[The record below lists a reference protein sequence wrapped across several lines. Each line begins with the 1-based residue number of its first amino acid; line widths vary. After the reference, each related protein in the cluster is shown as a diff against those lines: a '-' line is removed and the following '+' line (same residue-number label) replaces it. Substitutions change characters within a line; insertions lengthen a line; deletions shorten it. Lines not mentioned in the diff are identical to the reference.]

1 MMFQFGLA
9 DKDVRE
15 GAKTREEDFVPM
27 PDLTGTV
34 VIVTGAAGGLG
45 GTMTLALIEAGASV
59 AAFDIEGSAPY
70 MDELLAAGRERQA
83 GNRLRPF
90 WCDVRDPA
98 QAASAVAAAAA
109 AFGHIDGLVNNA
121 GLGPVHHADPKQP
134 MRFYEVDVETWKSR
148 IETNLTGAFIMA
160 RTVTPRLLA
169 QKRGKIV
176 NVTTSYSTM
185 VRETP
190 YGPAKAG
197 LEAATAIWAKDLA
210 STGVTANVL
219 VPGGAAN
226 TRMVP
231 VAVEPDRAKLVQP
244 QVMRAPIQWLMSR
257 QSDGVTGKRFIGKE
271 WDPSRDADEEAAKV
285 GKPAAW

>member
-1 MMFQFGLA
+1 MA
-9 DKDVRE
+9 I
-15 GAKTREEDFVPM
+15 

-45 GTMTLALIEAGASV
+45 GIMTLALLEAGASV
-59 AAFDIEGSAPY
+59 AAFDLESSGRH
-70 MDELLAAGRERQA
+70 MDELLAAARERQA
-83 GNRLRPF
+83 GNRVRPF

-98 QAASAVAAAAA
+98 QAATAVAAAAD

-121 GLGPVHHADPKQP
+121 GLGPVHHSDPKQP
-134 MRFYEVDVETWKSR
+134 MRFYEVDVDTWKSR
-148 IETNLTGAFIMA
+148 IDTNLTGPFILA
-160 RTVTPRLLA
+160 RTLTPRLIA
-169 QKRGKIV
+169 QGRGKIV

-197 LEAATAIWAKDLA
+197 LEAATAIWSKDLA

-231 VAVEPDRAKLVQP
+231 VEVEPDRAKLVQP
-244 QVMRAPIQWLMSR
+244 EVMRAPIQWLMSR

-271 WDPSRDADEEAAKV
+271 WDPSLDPNDAAAKV

>member
-1 MMFQFGLA
+1 MA
-9 DKDVRE
+9 I
-15 GAKTREEDFVPM
+15 

-45 GTMTLALIEAGASV
+45 GTMTLALLEAGASV
-59 AAFDIEGSAPY
+59 AAFDLESSGRH
-70 MDELLAAGRERQA
+70 MDELLAAARERQA
-83 GNRLRPF
+83 GNRVRPF

-98 QAASAVAAAAA
+98 QAAAAVAAAAT

-121 GLGPVHHADPKQP
+121 GLGPVHHPDPKQP
-134 MRFYEVDVETWKSR
+134 MRFYEVDVDTWKSR
-148 IETNLTGAFIMA
+148 IDTNLTGPFIMA
-160 RTVTPRLLA
+160 RTLAPRLIA
-169 QKRGKIV
+169 QGRGKIV

-197 LEAATAIWAKDLA
+197 LEAATAIWSKDLA

-231 VAVEPDRAKLVQP
+231 VEVEPDRAKLVQP
-244 QVMRAPIQWLMSR
+244 EVMRAPIQWLMSR

-271 WDPSRDADEEAAKV
+271 WDPSLDPNDAAAKV